1 MVRQFYRHHI
11 YTIFIGFMM
20 TACQPSIKTEQ
31 VEQVE
36 QAMSPAF
43 IMPDAYETIGKI
55 EIYDPKALELI
66 TQETLISV
74 RGKGFNWVE
83 GPVWIKEHNFLLFTD
98 IPDNIIRKFDI
109 ENGSSVYL
117 ENVGFDTPSSK
128 GPGANGLLIN
138 KQNQLIMMRTGSR
151 TIAAM
156 NSDITAPKNS
166 FTTLASHYNNMQLN
180 GTNDGVMHSD
190 GSIYFTDPPI
200 GLDYVFDTKGQ
211 LKAKNKHA
219 KNKHAKNKDNKR
231 IQQTPYAGIYRL
243 SASGE
248 LTLLDKTLTV
258 PNGIGFSPDE
268 KTLYVAVSDTEASA
282 WFAFD
287 VLENG
292 LLANKREFYNTQHLI
307 GKEGEQGYPDG
318 MAVHSSGVIFATGP
332 GGVLLFDA
340 QGTVLAKIRT
350 GFPTSNC
357 TFTSDEKYLFIT
369 ADNYL
374 LSIALN

>member
-1 MVRQFYRHHI
+1 MLSRFYLHHV
-11 YTIFIGFMM
+11 YTIFIVFMM
-20 TACQPSIKTEQ
+20 SACQSSIKAEQ
-31 VEQVE
+31 VEQE
-36 QAMSPAF
+36 ITPAF
-43 IMPDAYETIGKI
+43 IMPDADETVGVI

-66 TQETLISV
+66 TEETIISV

-138 KQNQLIMMRTGSR
+138 KQNQLVMMRTGSR

-166 FTTLASHYNNMQLN
+166 FTTLASHYHNMQLN

-200 GLDYVFDTKGQ
+200 GLDFIFDTKGQ

-219 KNKHAKNKDNKR
+219 KNKVNKR

-243 SASGE
+243 STSGE

-258 PNGIGFSPDE
+258 PNGIGLSPDE

-282 WFAFD
+282 WYAFD
-287 VLENG
+287 VLKDG
-292 LLANKREFYNTQHLI
+292 SLANKRKFYDAQHLI
-307 GKEGEQGYPDG
+307 NQKGEQGFPDG

-332 GGVLLFDA
+332 GGVLLFDE

-350 GFPTSNC
+350 GLPTSNC

-369 ADNYL
+369 ADDYL

>member
-1 MVRQFYRHHI
+1 MLNRFYLLHV
-11 YTIFIGFMM
+11 YTIFIVFMM
-20 TACQPSIKTEQ
+20 TACQSSIKTEQ
-31 VEQVE
+31 VEQVIP
-36 QAMSPAF
+36 PAF
-43 IMPDAYETIGKI
+43 IMPDTDETIGKI

-74 RGKGFNWVE
+74 RGKGFNCVE
-83 GPVWIKEHNFLLFTD
+83 GPVWIKEHNFLLITD
-98 IPDNIIRKFDI
+98 IPDNIIRKFDV

-117 ENVGFDTPSSK
+117 ENVGFNTPSNK

-138 KQNQLIMMRTGSR
+138 KQNQLVMMRTGSR

-219 KNKHAKNKDNKR
+219 KNKDNKR

-243 SASGE
+243 STAGE

-292 LLANKREFYNTQHLI
+292 LLAKKREFYNTQHLI

-332 GGVLLFDA
+332 GGIWLFDK
-340 QGTVLAKIRT
+340 QGVVLAKIKT
-350 GFPTSNC
+350 GLFTSNC
-357 TFTSDEKYLFIT
+357 AFSTDEKYLFIT
-369 ADNYL
+369 ADDYL
-374 LSIALN
+374 LSIPLNK